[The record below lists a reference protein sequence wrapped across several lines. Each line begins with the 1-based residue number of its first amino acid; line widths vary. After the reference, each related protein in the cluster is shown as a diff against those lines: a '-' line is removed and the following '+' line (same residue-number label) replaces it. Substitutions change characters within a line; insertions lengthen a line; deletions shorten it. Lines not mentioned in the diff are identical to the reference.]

1 MLLSYSCLV
10 LMQPPIVAWPIEVNA
25 ERPDRILPAVS
36 TSGLAPMDASRTP
49 DVKPRITDESEKVKI
64 WKLADV
70 VDNGHLRA
78 LHLSDTDMNPS
89 KVC

>member
-1 MLLSYSCLV
+1 
-10 LMQPPIVAWPIEVNA
+10 
-25 ERPDRILPAVS
+25 
-36 TSGLAPMDASRTP
+36 MDASRTP